1 MKKLIVLFFIT
12 SALGGYAQKPG
23 TRKVKSGFGVSVV
36 QKQPQFRGGAD
47 SLDSFL
53 RNTINYPL
61 QARLNNVQG
70 RVYIGFTVEAN
81 GKVTDIRLLSGINE
95 ELDQEAIRVA
105 NLFPEWIPGT
115 VDGKPVKTHYVL
127 PIDFIIPPL

>member
-1 MKKLIVLFFIT
+1 MKRLLIL
-12 SALGGYAQKPG
+12 ALVVSTVGVYAQKSG
-23 TRKVKSGFGVSVV
+23 SRKVKAGFGVSVV
-36 QKQPQFRGGAD
+36 QKQPEFKGGAD

-53 RNTINYPL
+53 RNNINYPL

-81 GKVTDIRLLSGINE
+81 GNVSDVRLLSGINE

-105 NLFPEWIPGT
+105 NLFPDWIPGT